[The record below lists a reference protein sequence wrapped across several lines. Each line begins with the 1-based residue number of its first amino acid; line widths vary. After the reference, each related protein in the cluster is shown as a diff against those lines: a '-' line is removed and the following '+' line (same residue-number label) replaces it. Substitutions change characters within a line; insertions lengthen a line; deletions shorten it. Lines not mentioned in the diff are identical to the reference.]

1 MSLDTEVYKEQD
13 DNSGRR
19 WKDTKIGRSL
29 SGTEGDKVLL
39 ILIYITF
46 LQHRPVHC
54 SFWHVRQIISLHG
67 QKKHAFDFTQ
77 MWSQKNHVRTSAWKR
92 LRSWDTRVLLNSE
105 KFLKRPTGV

>member
-39 ILIYITF
+39 ILIYI
-46 LQHRPVHC
+46 
-54 SFWHVRQIISLHG
+54 SLSSNTDLYTTH
-67 QKKHAFDFTQ
+67 FDTYV
-77 MWSQKNHVRTSAWKR
+77 K
-92 LRSWDTRVLLNSE
+92 
-105 KFLKRPTGV
+105 

>member
-46 LQHRPVHC
+46 LQHRPVHN

-67 QKKHAFDFTQ
+67 QKNTHLTLHKCEV
-77 MWSQKNHVRTSAWKR
+77 KRITSERQPENDYAHGIQESCWIVK
-92 LRSWDTRVLLNSE
+92 S
-105 KFLKRPTGV
+105 F